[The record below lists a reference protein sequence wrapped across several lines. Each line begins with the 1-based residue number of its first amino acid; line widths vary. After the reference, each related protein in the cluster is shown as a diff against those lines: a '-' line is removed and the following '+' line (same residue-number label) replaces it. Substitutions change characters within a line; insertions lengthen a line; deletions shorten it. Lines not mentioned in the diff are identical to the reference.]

1 MKEIIERIERE
12 AVADKL
18 QGITNR
24 LRVAIHNELADY
36 LYSRA
41 SYLTKQELKELADA
55 IALYANDNLT
65 TDITTRTERIRQYLQ
80 DALNQASSH

>member
-24 LRVAIHNELADY
+24 LRVAIYNELVDY

-41 SYLTKQELKELADA
+41 CDLTKQELKELADA

-65 TDITTRTERIRQYLQ
+65 TDITTRTERIRQYLR